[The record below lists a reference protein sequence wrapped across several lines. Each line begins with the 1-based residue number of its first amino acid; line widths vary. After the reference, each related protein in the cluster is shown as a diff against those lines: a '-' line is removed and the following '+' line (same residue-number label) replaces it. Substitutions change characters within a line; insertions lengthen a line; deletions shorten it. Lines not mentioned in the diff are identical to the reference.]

1 MRRARA
7 ENRMVDQ
14 ELEPKGVRNA
24 ASFCSTLFI
33 EFLQSRCEGLLCYPH
48 FFTKIIKLFLYPQQ
62 LIADTSN
69 CR

>member
-33 EFLQSRCEGLLCYPH
+33 EFLQSRCEGLAP
-48 FFTKIIKLFLYPQQ
+48 
-62 LIADTSN
+62 
-69 CR
+69 